1 VPLLDALFRLLGLR
15 RLLILADW
23 FIVGAFPGALTA
35 ILAPT
40 LPHLLRLLSPAD
52 VPYVGFLLFPSTLIL
67 SSALQ
72 NLPIAFS
79 TWAVTALLLA
89 MAFDAWLFWHNWG
102 AHVRAWLFGDAAV
115 IATVRRAFPPEEREE
130 VLGLLGRYQSSHGQ
144 SSAAFTRL
152 FILKLSDGRL
162 AEVRRLVDFARED
175 VRDFFAHFSSS
186 ARGWLTYL

>member
-1 VPLLDALFRLLGLR
+1 MPLLDALFRLLGLR

-40 LPHLLRLLSPAD
+40 LPHLLGLLSPAD

-79 TWAVTALLLA
+79 TWAVTALPRHGFRRLALLA
-89 MAFDAWLFWHNWG
+89 Q
-102 AHVRAWLFGDAAV
+102 
-115 IATVRRAFPPEEREE
+115 
-130 VLGLLGRYQSSHGQ
+130 LG
-144 SSAAFTRL
+144 
-152 FILKLSDGRL
+152 
-162 AEVRRLVDFARED
+162 
-175 VRDFFAHFSSS
+175 S
-186 ARGWLTYL
+186 ARPCLAVRGRGRHRHSAPRVSP

>member
-1 VPLLDALFRLLGLR
+1 
-15 RLLILADW
+15 
-23 FIVGAFPGALTA
+23 
-35 ILAPT
+35 
-40 LPHLLRLLSPAD
+40 
-52 VPYVGFLLFPSTLIL
+52 
-67 SSALQ
+67 
-72 NLPIAFS
+72 
-79 TWAVTALLLA
+79 

-102 AHVRAWLFGDAAV
+102 VHVRAWLFGDAAV

-175 VRDFFAHFSSS
+175 VRDFFAHFSYS